1 MAKRVRS
8 RMELREQY
16 EAAEAREK
24 ADKAA
29 AGETEDAVA
38 DDSSEDDSGVAKPK
52 KKKAVKKVAGEAK
65 PRKTKAKA
73 VARKRIVWV
82 VYDNSY
88 KEVARFPYLQRK
100 EADEKAEQLKTD
112 KKQTYFVQP
121 LKEEIKETA
130 ASGSE

>member
-1 MAKRVRS
+1 MAKRIRS

-24 ADKAA
+24 AEKAVE
-29 AGETEDAVA
+29 GEVEEVVADEVA
-38 DDSSEDDSGVAKPK
+38 DDSGIVKPK

-65 PRKTKAKA
+65 PRKTKTKA
-73 VARKRIVWV
+73 LARKRVVWV

-88 KEVARFPYLQRK
+88 KEVARFPYIQRK

-121 LKEEIKETA
+121 VKEEIKETA
-130 ASGSE
+130 TAVSE